1 MHQIRERTD
10 NELGTLVYFVNSDD
24 DSLTEFKYTGFE
36 REFNIQFVYDSAAA
50 ARAKCV
56 IMDFS
61 GDCSVMLKALEQIR
75 ASEQPPPVIILA
87 DASDIRTTVQAM
99 RAGAFDVLQKPVDGA
114 QLESSVSEALGA
126 IRCYGPA
133 VPRDVARA
141 RLTALTDRERQI
153 LNLITRGHPNKN
165 IAADLQISQ
174 RTVENHR
181 ASIMKKTSTRT
192 LSGLIQVVI
201 AAS

>member
-1 MHQIRERTD
+1 MFIPVETTAPIHTFCLPENVLASASRNQ
-10 NELGTLVYFVNSDD
+10 LGRNQV
-24 DSLTEFKYTGFE
+24 
-36 REFNIQFVYDSAAA
+36 
-50 ARAKCV
+50 
-56 IMDFS
+56 S
-61 GDCSVMLKALEQIR
+61 GYRGPD
-75 ASEQPPPVIILA
+75 
-87 DASDIRTTVQAM
+87 
-99 RAGAFDVLQKPVDGA
+99 
-114 QLESSVSEALGA
+114 EA
-126 IRCYGPA
+126 
-133 VPRDVARA
+133 
-141 RLTALTDRERQI
+141 ERQI